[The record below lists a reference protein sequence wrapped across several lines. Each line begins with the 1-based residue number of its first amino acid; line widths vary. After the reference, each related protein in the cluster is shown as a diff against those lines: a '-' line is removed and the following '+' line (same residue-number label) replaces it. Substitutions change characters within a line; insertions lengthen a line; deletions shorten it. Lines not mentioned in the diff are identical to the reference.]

1 MERIFTYGT
10 LQDPAVQRRVFGRLA
25 DMQDDTLQ
33 DYKKERVQINYNYYF
48 IAVQRTAS
56 RISGK
61 VFEVTQKELR
71 LLDAYETNTYRRVS
85 VTLQSG
91 LTAWVYCR

>member
-10 LQDPAVQRRVFGRLA
+10 LQDSAVQRRVFGRLA

-33 DYKKERVQINYNYYF
+33 DYKKERVQINDNYYF
-48 IAVQRTAS
+48 IAAQRTAS

-61 VFEVTQKELR
+61 VFEVTHKELR